1 MRIVSCMSADNM
13 PATPGLPNDVVLPV
27 TNIRDLEA
35 VEQALASSTAVK
47 DSMVCNIQDM
57 AEFLNN
63 FTGQ

>member
-1 MRIVSCMSADNM
+1 MSADNM